1 MGKMTGFRET
11 KKAEDIINKYMNIH
25 HIASRSLA
33 INRIIESFQS
43 ELQSI
48 SEDDFDKK
56 YEETRRKEDPF
67 YQNWERTKK
76 TLKCD
81 IRNVKVGTRIQVED
95 LCHQCW
101 SRFHN
106 DYVKC
111 RGKKTL
117 F

>member
-1 MGKMTGFRET
+1 MGRVTSFRET
-11 KKAEDIINKYMNIH
+11 KKTEDTINKYMGIH
-25 HIASRSLA
+25 KIANRSLA
-33 INRIIESFQS
+33 INQIIESFQS
-43 ELQSI
+43 EPTES
-48 SEDDFDKK
+48 DFDQK

-67 YQNWERTKK
+67 YQNWERTKE
-76 TLKCD
+76 TLKCE

-106 DYVKC
+106 DYIKC